1 MADETFGDVNDAS
14 VVVTVTP
21 PIGEPYDVTLDRVPR
36 EEGTYLGRFTATD
49 AGPYALA
56 TAARRFT
63 DTTFAAPQ
71 ILLADT
77 LGVDM
82 ERAELRTPLL
92 RQIADETGG
101 RYYPLADAEKLVD
114 DVQLTE
120 SGITVR
126 DARDLWDAPI
136 VFFALLALL
145 VAEWGLRRRWG
156 LS

>member
-1 MADETFGDVNDAS
+1 
-14 VVVTVTP
+14 
-21 PIGEPYDVTLDRVPR
+21 
-36 EEGTYLGRFTATD
+36 
-49 AGPYALA
+49 
-56 TAARRFT
+56 
-63 DTTFAAPQ
+63 
-71 ILLADT
+71 
-77 LGVDM
+77 
-82 ERAELRTPLL
+82 
-92 RQIADETGG
+92 ETGG

-136 VFFALLALL
+136 VFFGLLALL